1 MNLVAACT
9 RRRVTVSMLSLL
21 AVIFGVIGFGE
32 LKVNLLPEL
41 SYPSLTVRTEFEG
54 AAPIEIETLLS
65 QPIEEQL
72 GVVKGVR
79 SVHSVSRSGQ
89 SDVLLEFGWGTDMNM
104 ASLDVREKLELIQLP
119 LQAKRPVLLRFN
131 PSTDPI
137 LRLALSRDR
146 AEQAVSDRTAIND
159 LKELRRFS
167 DEDLKKRLESI
178 DGVAAVKISG
188 GLEDEIQV
196 LIDQDRIAQYGLTVA
211 ELTARLNQENVN
223 LSGGDL
229 QQGTRRYLVR
239 TVNQFQSIDEIRNL
253 VVAARG
259 QQPIYLRDVA
269 TVEAGYKER
278 KAIIR
283 LNGREAVE
291 VAIYREGDANTVQV
305 ANRAKQRIEQIGET
319 LTGRYTL
326 QIVDD
331 QSVFIEQ
338 AIAQVRDAA
347 VIGGI
352 LAILIIYLFLRQ
364 GMPTLIIAVAIPISV
379 LSSFFLMNASGLSL
393 NIMSL
398 GGLALAVGLLVD
410 NAIVVLENISRHR
423 AAGKGVLDAA
433 IDGCSEVAGAVTAS
447 TLTTVAVFVPLVFVE
462 GIAGQL
468 FKEQALTVTF
478 TLILSLLVAVL
489 VIPMLASLSV
499 RTPISFKDETH
510 DSDAP
515 RTRVG
520 RMMHR
525 SRQGVF
531 NGLAQ
536 LLFSLV
542 LMVYG
547 AISKALSLLLWFPA
561 QMVNRGF
568 ELLARAYARA
578 LPWALQHRWWV
589 LLSAALCVILSF
601 QIAGRLGA
609 ELIPQLAQGQFNQK
623 IKLAPGTTLENTD
636 EVVSRI
642 QRSQVDNTSVDYI
655 YSVTG
660 SGNRIDANPTEAG
673 ENIGDIFYVL
683 NRTGREGDEQALVDA
698 VRTQAER
705 IPGLEY
711 RITTPALFSVSTP
724 LEVVVSGYELD
735 TLRATSLE
743 MMAVLRQSDRFA
755 DLKSSLEQGQPELQI
770 RFDQEKIARLGAT
783 IRQLSDQVVS
793 KIRGDVATRYQR
805 DDRKIDVLVRNT
817 LDDRSS
823 VADIENLLVDIGGKT
838 LRLGSV
844 ATIVQTESPAEID
857 RIDQV
862 RAAVITANLRYGS
875 LGDAVEEVRQL
886 IDGLALPYGVRVDI
900 VGQSEEMNE
909 AYTSLI
915 FALGLAIFLVYLV
928 LASQFE
934 SLIHPFVIML
944 SVPLAATGALLA
956 LWLTSTPLSVIVF
969 IGLIMLVGIVVN
981 NAIVLI
987 DLINTLRDEGKAR
1000 TAAIIEAG
1008 RSRLRPIIMTTLTTV
1023 LGLLPLAIG
1032 LGEGSEIRA
1041 PMAITVIGGL
1051 LVSTFLTLLIIPVIY
1066 DVMDLRRTEAD
1077 LQAEGSLA

>member
-1 MNLVAACT
+1 MNLIAACT
-9 RRRVTVSMLSLL
+9 RRRVTVSMLCVL

-41 SYPSLTVRTEFEG
+41 SYPSLTIRTEFEG

-89 SDVLLEFGWGTDMNM
+89 SDVLLEFSWGTDMNM
-104 ASLDVREKLELIQLP
+104 ASLDVREKLELIALP

-146 AEQAVSDRTAIND
+146 VDQAISDRMAIND

-167 DEDLKKRLESI
+167 DDDLKKRLESI

-196 LIDQDRIAQYGLTVA
+196 LIDQDRLAQYGLTVA
-211 ELTARLNQENVN
+211 ELTNRLNQENVN

-229 QQGTRRYLVR
+229 KQGTRRYLVR
-239 TVNQFQSIDEIRNL
+239 TVNQFQSVDDIRDL
-253 VVAARG
+253 VVAVRG
-259 QQPIYLRDVA
+259 QQPIYLRDLA
-269 TVEAGYKER
+269 TIEAGYKER

-305 ANRAKQRIEQIGET
+305 ANRAKQQIEKISET

-326 QIVDD
+326 QVVDD

-338 AIAQVRDAA
+338 AISQVKDAA
-347 VIGGI
+347 IIGGV

-364 GMPTLIIAVAIPISV
+364 GMPTLIIAVAIPLSV
-379 LSSFFLMNASGLSL
+379 LSSFFLMNVSGLSL

-423 AAGKGVLDAA
+423 AAGKRVLDAA

-468 FKEQALTVTF
+468 FREQALTVTF

-499 RTPISFKDETH
+499 KTPLSFKDETY
-510 DSDAP
+510 SETSP
-515 RTRVG
+515 
-520 RMMHR
+520 R
-525 SRQGVF
+525 SRIGALMRGSRKGIF
-531 NGLAQ
+531 NFIAQ
-536 LLFSLV
+536 LLLSIVLLIYGGISYLLKKVLWIPTKLV
-542 LMVYG
+542 NG
-547 AISKALSLLLWFPA
+547 AYD
-561 QMVNRGF
+561 
-568 ELLARAYARA
+568 LLANLYARA
-578 LPWALQHRWWV
+578 LPWALQHRWIVLLFAGLCV
-589 LLSAALCVILSF
+589 LLSL

-636 EVVSRI
+636 EVVTGI
-642 QRSQVDNTSVDYI
+642 QRSQADNPSIEYI

-683 NRTGREGDEQALVDA
+683 TESGRDGKEQSIVDA

-705 IPGLEY
+705 VPGLEY

-724 LEVVVSGYELD
+724 LKVVVSGFDLQ
-735 TLRATSLE
+735 TLRATSLDVME
-743 MMAVLRQSDRFA
+743 VLKQSDRFA

-770 RFDQEKIARLGAT
+770 RFDQEKIAKLGST

-823 VADIENLLVDIGGKT
+823 VGDIENLLINIGGQT
-838 LRLGSV
+838 LRLGAVSE
-844 ATIVQTESPAEID
+844 IIQTESPAEID

-862 RAAVITANLRYGS
+862 RAAVITANLRFGN
-875 LGDAVEEVRQL
+875 LGDAVEDVRRL
-886 IDGLALPYGVRVDI
+886 IDGLTLPYGVRVDI
-900 VGQSEEMNE
+900 AGQSEEMKA
-909 AYTSLI
+909 AYSSLI

-987 DLINTLRDEGKAR
+987 DLINTLRDDGKAR
-1000 TAAIIEAG
+1000 IEAIIEAG

-1032 LGEGSEIRA
+1032 LGEGSELRA
-1041 PMAITVIGGL
+1041 PMAVTVIGGL
-1051 LVSTFLTLLIIPVIY
+1051 LVSTFLTLLVIPVMY
-1066 DVMDLRRTEAD
+1066 DVMDLRSTEAD
-1077 LQAEGSLA
+1077 QLAASRT